1 MKRLTTRLPAKR
13 CFCATV
19 LLLGLCA
26 FTWSAFAEPRINELL
41 AANNRG
47 LTDSDG
53 EAQDWIEIYN
63 PDAKSVPLG
72 GWSLTDDAASP
83 DKWLFPDIALGPR
96 KYLVVFASGKDRADA
111 TEPHTNFK
119 LNGGGEYLGLFKPD
133 AAKVVS
139 EFSTA
144 YPRQYRY
151 ISFGLGAGGK
161 LQFFDKPTPGRA
173 NGSGFA
179 GFVADTKFK
188 PNRGFFD
195 KPFRATLTAATPGA
209 TIRYTLDG
217 SRPTATKGKVYAG
230 PIAIDTTA
238 TLRAAAYKSGLRA
251 SNVDT
256 HTYLFPEHIAKQPAL
271 PAGLPAK
278 WNGHTADYGMDP
290 DVVNDPTYRG
300 RVAKALR
307 VIPTLSLVLNRD
319 DFFKTGQGIYPQG
332 EGVEKA
338 VSMELIYHDTGE
350 GLQGDGSVQIVGGSS
365 TRRWKTDKLSMRIKF
380 TSRFG
385 DTSFRHPIF
394 GDEATDRFDTLIV
407 DARLANVWS
416 YGGGVGPSAQRARG
430 QYVRDQYTADLQN
443 QMGGHA
449 PHGFPV
455 HVYVCG
461 IYWGLH
467 MLHER
472 PDEHFAAAYLGG
484 NKEDYD
490 VMKHRRATVV
500 SGSSSSYNALIS
512 ATSKNLSSVAAYAD
526 VRDQLDVAG
535 FIDYLLI
542 NYYTGNFDWSH
553 QNWYASFNRNIP
565 DGRWLFHSWD
575 TEHNLE
581 SVNENVTN
589 RNNAASPTG
598 FHHQLRKNAEYRV
611 LFGDRVHRHFFN
623 DGVMTPGRAGE
634 SYLAR
639 LNVVDE
645 AVVAESARWGDS
657 QRPKPFTRDKEWIAE
672 KNRLL
677 KQYFPKRTS
686 IVLNQLRGQNLYP
699 SLAAPTFSQHG
710 GLVATDFKLTL
721 AAPKGEI
728 HYTLDGTDPRLPGGA
743 LAGTTSRYSNPFA
756 IVGTVRVKSRARFQT
771 QWSALTETRFVVE
784 GSLDALR
791 VTELMYHPLR
801 GQAEFVELKNIGD
814 ANLDLSGVKFS
825 EGIRFTFP
833 EGFQLAPS
841 AHVVLAGD
849 AAAFTD
855 QFPGVIWAGVYD
867 GRLSNSSEKLELIDN
882 FAKPFLSLT
891 YSDQPPWPSRADGQG
906 FSLVAKPPSQMGDPN
921 LPTSWRSSA
930 TFGGSPGRDD
940 QPSET
945 GNAPPYVS
953 AGPNRIIE
961 TASIPVVIHLA
972 GTVRDDAHLSFP
984 KVRLEWSVDGNN
996 TPVQFVADD
1005 SQKTS
1010 ATLFGLGQHTFRL
1023 TASDGEHT
1031 ASDTV
1036 TIETKRVV
1044 AERTFITAGSEWR
1057 YLDNGSNQGTKWR
1070 ARLFDDDKW
1079 KIGPAQLGYGEE
1091 DEKTKLSFGSD
1102 SGNKHVTS
1110 FFRHPFEV
1118 TDPAGVISLEGALLR
1133 DDGAVVYLN
1142 RREVTRSNMPQVSI
1156 DYTTFASTTAGGADE
1171 SAFHSFAID
1180 PALLVKGKNVIA
1192 VEVHQANRTSSDIS
1206 FDFALSG
1213 KGSSANQPPTVQPF
1227 AELTAAWP
1235 GSIRLVAKVSDDALP
1250 VDPGRLAMRWTVQSG
1265 PGNITLAND
1274 SLPITTAWF
1283 SKPGR
1288 YVIGFSAYDGHT
1300 VANQELVVH
1309 ANGNAF
1315 SAWQRAHFSASELGQ
1330 PRISALTAD
1339 PDRDGMSNLTE
1350 YVAGTSP
1357 KDAKSRLE
1365 IRAIQSDETGEKLS
1379 VHFHAEPRR
1388 RYRLLQSPNVLGPW
1402 KLEEEIP
1409 AQPNGG
1415 PLKFVI
1421 PLDQAFGPAQYFRLE
1436 IPTP

>member
-1 MKRLTTRLPAKR
+1 MNLFSARLPAKR
-13 CFCATV
+13 CVCPAA
-19 LLLGLCA
+19 LLLGLWVFA
-26 FTWSAFAEPRINELL
+26 WPAFAEPRINEFL
-41 AANNRG
+41 AVNNRG
-47 LTDSDG
+47 LADGDG
-53 EAQDWIEIYN
+53 EALDWIEIYN
-63 PDAKSVPLG
+63 PGAKAVSLG
-72 GWSLTDDAASP
+72 GWALSDDAASP

-133 AAKVVS
+133 AAKAVS
-139 EFSTA
+139 EFPPA
-144 YPRQYRY
+144 YPRQRQD
-151 ISFGLGAGGK
+151 ISFGQGAGGK

-173 NGSGFA
+173 NGSGFD

-195 KPFRATLTAATPGA
+195 APFRATLTAATPGA

-217 SRPTATKGKVYAG
+217 SRPTAAKGKVYAG

-238 TLRAAAYKSGLRA
+238 TLRAAAFKPGLRA

-256 HTYLFPEHIAKQPAL
+256 HTYLFAGHIASQPAR
-271 PAGLPAK
+271 PAGFPAK
-278 WNGHTADYGMDP
+278 WNGHSADYEMDP
-290 DVVNDPTYRG
+290 DVVDDPKYRG
-300 RVAKALR
+300 RVAKALKA
-307 VIPTLSLVLNRD
+307 IPTLSLVLNRD
-319 DFFKTGQGIYPQG
+319 DFFKTGQGIYPKG

-338 VSMELIYHDTGE
+338 VSMELIYPGTGE
-350 GLQGDGSVQIVGGSS
+350 GIQGDGSVQIVGGSS

-394 GDEATDRFDTLIV
+394 GDKATGRFDTLIV

-416 YGGGVGPSAQRARG
+416 YGGGVGPSNQRARG

-484 NKEDYD
+484 SKEDYD

-500 SGSSSSYNALIS
+500 SGSSRSYNALIS
-512 ATSKNLSSVAAYAD
+512 ATSKNLTSAAAYAN
-526 VRDQLDVAG
+526 VRSQLDVAG

-575 TEHNLE
+575 AEHNLE
-581 SVNENVTN
+581 SVNENVTG

-598 FHHQLRKNAEYRV
+598 FHHQLRRNAEYRV

-623 DGVMTPGRAGE
+623 NGVMTPERAAE

-639 LNVVDE
+639 LDEVDE

-657 QRPKPFTRDKEWIAE
+657 RRSKPFTRDKEWAAE

-677 KQYFPKRTS
+677 KQYFPKRS
-686 IVLNQLRGQNLYP
+686 GIVLKQLRGQNLYP
-699 SLAAPTFSQHG
+699 SLDAPTLSQHG
-710 GLVATDFKLTL
+710 GLVAAGFSLTL
-721 AAPKGEI
+721 TAPKGEI

-743 LAGTTSRYSNPFA
+743 LADTANRYSNAVA
-756 IVGTVRVKSRARFQT
+756 IAGTVRVKSRARFQN
-771 QWSALTETRFVVE
+771 QWSALTEARFVVE

-801 GQAEFVELKNIGD
+801 GQAEFVELKNTGD
-814 ANLDLSGVKFS
+814 TSLDLGGVTFS
-825 EGIRFTFP
+825 EGIRFTFA
-833 EGFQLAPS
+833 EGFQLAPG
-841 AHVVLAGD
+841 AYVVLTGD

-855 QFPGVIWAGVYD
+855 QFPGVALGGVFD
-867 GRLSNSSEKLELIDN
+867 GRLSNGSEKLVLSDSL
-882 FAKPFLSLT
+882 AKPFLSLT
-891 YSDQPPWPSRADGQG
+891 YSDQPPWPSQADGQG
-906 FSLVAKPPSQMGDPN
+906 FSLVAKPLGQAGDPN
-921 LPTSWRSSA
+921 LPASWRPSA
-930 TFGGSPGRDD
+930 TFGGSPGREDR
-940 QPSET
+940 PSET

-953 AGPNRIIE
+953 AGPNRVIE
-961 TASIPVVIHLA
+961 TDSIPVAIRLA
-972 GTVRDDAHLSFP
+972 GNVRDDAHPSFP
-984 KVRLEWSVDGNN
+984 SVSLEWSLDGDSA
-996 TPVQFVADD
+996 PVQFAAAE
-1005 SQKTS
+1005 SPGTS
-1010 ATLFGLGQHTFRL
+1010 ANLFGLGQHTFRL

-1036 TIETKRVV
+1036 TIEIRRV
-1044 AERTFITAGSEWR
+1044 ATERGFIAAGAEWR
-1057 YLDNGSNQGTKWR
+1057 YLDNGSNQGTRWH
-1070 ARLFDDDKW
+1070 ARLFNDDKW
-1079 KIGPAQLGYGEE
+1079 KTGAAQLGYGDN
-1091 DEKTKLSFGSD
+1091 DEKTKLSFGGD
-1102 SGNKHVTS
+1102 SGNKHVTT
-1110 FFRHPFEV
+1110 FFRHAFEV
-1118 TDPAGVISLEGALLR
+1118 ADPAGVTSLEGALLR

-1142 RREVTRSNMPQVSI
+1142 RREVTRSNMPQGSI
-1156 DYTTFASTTAGGADE
+1156 GYTTFASTTAGGADE

-1180 PALLVKGKNVIA
+1180 AALLVKGKNVIA
-1192 VEVHQANRTSSDIS
+1192 VEVHQANRSSSDIS

-1213 KGSSANQPPTVQPF
+1213 KGSAANQPPTVQSF

-1235 GSIRLVAKVSDDALP
+1235 SAVRLVARVSDDALP
-1250 VDPGRLAMRWTVQSG
+1250 IDPGRLAMRWSVQSG
-1265 PGNITLAND
+1265 PGTVTLADD
-1274 SLPITTAWF
+1274 SLPVTTAWF

-1288 YVIGFSAYDGHT
+1288 YVIGFSAYDGQT
-1300 VANQELVVH
+1300 VANRELVVH
-1309 ANGNAF
+1309 ANGDAF
-1315 SAWQRAHFSASELGQ
+1315 AAWRRAHFSDAELGQ
-1330 PRISALTAD
+1330 PKISAPSAD
-1339 PDRDGMSNLTE
+1339 PDRDGMGNLAE
-1350 YVAGTSP
+1350 YIAGTEP
-1357 KDAKSRLE
+1357 RDAKSRL
-1365 IRAIQSDETGEKLS
+1365 AIGPIELDAGDRQLT
-1379 VHFHAEPRR
+1379 VHFHTTPQR
-1388 RYRLLQSPNVLGPW
+1388 RYRLLQSPAVIGPW
-1402 KLEEEIP
+1402 RSAGELIGP
-1409 AQPNGG
+1409 PNGG
-1415 PLKFVI
+1415 PATFVV
-1421 PLDQAFGPAQYFRLE
+1421 PLGQAQFFRLE
-1436 IPTP
+1436 IPAGP